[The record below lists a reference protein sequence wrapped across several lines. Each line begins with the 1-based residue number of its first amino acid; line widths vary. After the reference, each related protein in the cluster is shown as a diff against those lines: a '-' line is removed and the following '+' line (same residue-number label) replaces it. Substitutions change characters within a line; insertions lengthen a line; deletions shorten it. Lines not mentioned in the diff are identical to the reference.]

1 MKNNQQIMKA
11 TIKRFAIAAA
21 IAAFLP
27 LMAFVPPSGKWFTK
41 NGHIGFFSHTSM
53 EDIQAENE
61 SVVSVIDAIKG
72 KIEFKV
78 PVNAFLFRKKLM
90 QEHFNEN
97 YMESDKYPDAKFS
110 GVIDNNAD
118 VNYSVNGKYN
128 VTSSG
133 KLTMH
138 GVTRDVVAK
147 GSITVNGQTLI
158 VESEFLVNPEDYKIS
173 IPGAVRNKIAEEIK
187 ITVNCKYQPY
197 LN

>member
-1 MKNNQQIMKA
+1 MKA